1 VDLRQPGSLVALSC
15 CVVLSAGC
23 ESDGLDD
30 APELEERD
38 LVGEYCSYGAASTAE
53 LFACAEEVRP
63 REVLESE
70 TNAGRYA
77 RGELDRCLPDSGLFC
92 QPR

>member
-1 VDLRQPGSLVALSC
+1 MEPRPRSPIVALSC

-23 ESDGLDD
+23 ETRGLDD
-30 APELEERD
+30 ASEQEERD
-38 LVGEYCSYGAASTAE
+38 LVGKFCSYGAVSTAQ
-53 LFACAEEVRP
+53 LMACAEKVRP

-70 TNAGRYA
+70 TNAARYA
-77 RGELDRCLPDSGLFC
+77 RGELERCLPDSGLFC